1 MKTVAI
7 IGAQWGDEGKGKI
20 TDYLSQKSDV
30 VVRYQGGN
38 NAGHTIIVED
48 KKTILH
54 LIPSGILHPKC
65 TSVIAHGVVFDPVAF
80 FEELAD
86 VEKNVQVT
94 PNNLKISFNCSVIT
108 SYHKLLDATR
118 EGKSTQKI
126 GTTCKGI
133 GPCYEDK
140 TSRKGLKLGHL
151 LNKEILTERL
161 KVSLEEKIPLFES
174 FYKVEYPAI
183 EEEVER
189 LHELGKKLEPFLCD
203 TFSYLD
209 KASSEGKKI
218 LFEGAQG
225 ILLDIDYG
233 SYPFVTS
240 SNTTTGGIHTGSLA
254 PGGKIDEVIGIAKAY
269 TTRVGEG
276 PFPTELFD
284 KVGEDIQTKGH
295 EFGATTGRRRRCGW
309 VDLPLLKYAVKAANL
324 TSVALTKLDIL
335 SDFESLKVCYAYEF
349 EGREYDCAYPGLDLY
364 KVKPLYKEFKGFT
377 DKFDGAHNSPELNA
391 YLNFIEDAL
400 GVPLGILA
408 YGPER
413 SQIKFNREYFQ

>member
-1 MKTVAI
+1 MYI
-7 IGAQWGDEGKGKI
+7 SYCSW
-20 TDYLSQKSDV
+20 SS
-30 VVRYQGGN
+30 
-38 NAGHTIIVED
+38 
-48 KKTILH
+48 
-54 LIPSGILHPKC
+54 
-65 TSVIAHGVVFDPVAF
+65 FDPVAF

-94 PNNLKISFNCSVIT
+94 PNNLKLVLTVQLLQVIT
-108 SYHKLLDATR
+108 SFLDATR

-189 LHELGKKLEPFLCD
+189 LFELGKKLEPFLCD

-209 KASSEGKKI
+209 KASSEGKNI
-218 LFEGAQG
+218 LYEGAQG

-233 SYPFVTS
+233 SYPYVTS

-254 PGGKIDEVIGIAKAY
+254 PGGKIDEVIGIAM
-269 TTRVGEG
+269 
-276 PFPTELFD
+276 PTLLELVKDHSRQNCLIKLVKIF
-284 KVGEDIQTKGH
+284 KLKGMNLERPLAVEED
-295 EFGATTGRRRRCGW
+295 
-309 VDLPLLKYAVKAANL
+309 
-324 TSVALTKLDIL
+324 VA
-335 SDFESLKVCYAYEF
+335 
-349 EGREYDCAYPGLDLY
+349 GLI
-364 KVKPLYKEFKGFT
+364 FHF
-377 DKFDGAHNSPELNA
+377 
-391 YLNFIEDAL
+391 
-400 GVPLGILA
+400 
-408 YGPER
+408 
-413 SQIKFNREYFQ
+413 